1 MRKLGFIGL
10 LGALAALVLGTTAP
24 AAPAYGGGEILW
36 DRYGVGHVFANSTEG
51 LFYAYGFAQAKS
63 HGEAVV
69 KLYAQARGRAAEY
82 YGPEELANDR
92 WMAINAAAQL
102 DFDLKNPASAGPPHV
117 SQTGGDPEALVR
129 DCDDEKTAFDRLES
143 RRRSLGL
150 EPQQVLSAASLA
162 QEILRAWQSRQ
173 GGLSSG
179 CR

>member
-1 MRKLGFIGL
+1 MSAVGFSASEQPAVRAERARGEPSSAFMLGTA
-10 LGALAALVLGTTAP
+10 LGA
-24 AAPAYGGGEILW
+24 W
-36 DRYGVGHVFANSTEG
+36 
-51 LFYAYGFAQAKS
+51 
-63 HGEAVV
+63 
-69 KLYAQARGRAAEY
+69 
-82 YGPEELANDR
+82 
-92 WMAINAAAQL
+92 INAAAQL